1 MPQQWTDNPNELL
14 GVSIRHTA
22 IKEAHDF
29 VWHVLVSTTIRK
41 DNKHKQTNLPRI
53 QEVFPNSPASAAQLR
68 PFTDYIIASD
78 AVFFQDSE
86 DFFHLISDNLG
97 RPVSLRVYNSESN
110 DIRSVCRYIRSFI
123 ALIGIHR
130 LLLHQTSLGVAR
142 EGKRTRKTKKKTSNS
157 FLLFLAAWDAMLA
170 MDFYTKYQPHL
181 LRIDHNRH
189 QLQQRSHNLQTERWS
204 CNLLLLSVR
213 SQMQVFLNQLSL
225 KRIMKSQ
232 LLN

>member
-1 MPQQWTDNPNELL
+1 VPQQWTDNPNELL

-29 VWHVLVSTTIRK
+29 VWHVL
-41 DNKHKQTNLPRI
+41 
-53 QEVFPNSPASAAQLR
+53 EVFPNSPASAAQLR

-142 EGKRTRKTKKKTSNS
+142 E
-157 FLLFLAAWDAMLA
+157 AWDAMLA

-213 SQMQVFLNQLSL
+213 SQMQVFLNQLPL